1 MKVIDNVIAYA
12 KGLRDKGFKLDYQTE
27 TKTGLVQ
34 VYIDFERRGIVVVS
48 GPTEVIK
55 TIMESIENN

>member
-12 KGLRDKGFKLDYQTE
+12 KDLRNKGFKLDYQTE
-27 TKTGLVQ
+27 TKSGLVQ

-48 GPTEVIK
+48 GPVDVIK